1 MGPCS
6 KSDCVKVKT
15 GLDSSEA
22 GRPRW
27 VTLHSL
33 LRADLGQNPKEV
45 ASSFQQPSDQA
56 ESPRAAI
63 PRPREPFVVLLPPT
77 HQRTPT
83 EVARGWGA
91 AGEGGGCS
99 PWGVG
104 AGRREE
110 GRPGSDWLGYARQLP
125 AKNKREQ
132 AAGVLGVGAPTRRTP
147 SSLLREDAPTTQPAE
162 RACEPGGARG
172 FSAKAGRAPR
182 N

>member
-6 KSDCVKVKT
+6 KPDCVKVKI

-56 ESPRAAI
+56 ESPARPSPGLGSLLSSPYPPLTREH
-63 PRPREPFVVLLPPT
+63 PRKWPV
-77 HQRTPT
+77 
-83 EVARGWGA
+83 
-91 AGEGGGCS
+91 GGGRSGRGCS

-132 AAGVLGVGAPTRRTP
+132 AAGVLGVGAPTRRAP
-147 SSLLREDAPTTQPAE
+147 AALLREDAPTTKPAE

-172 FSAKAGRAPR
+172 FSARAGPAPR